1 MYIYITYIYTYIYDG
16 QIVHHDPCFNLF
28 LLHNNSFDNPGSEI
42 NKNDVF
48 LLFFDILSFTKTFFL
63 LRIQ

>member
-1 MYIYITYIYTYIYDG
+1 MYIYNIYIYTYMYDS
-16 QIVHHDPCFNLF
+16 QIMHHDSCFNLF

-48 LLFFDILSFTKTFFL
+48 LLFFDILSFTKAFFL
-63 LRIQ
+63 LHTQ

>member
-1 MYIYITYIYTYIYDG
+1 MYDS
-16 QIVHHDPCFNLF
+16 QIMPHDSCFNLF

-48 LLFFDILSFTKTFFL
+48 LLFFDILSFTKAFFL
-63 LRIQ
+63 LHTQ